1 MSDDDQVDG
10 AQWNNVSEYADRLP
24 RDGGVDPEALRA
36 LEPIT
41 AQADFLHT
49 ILKME
54 REDAHQKLVSKQK
67 MTTTAARARA
77 ETLCPYQ
84 HTQQKLP
91 VIYGRLNRL

>member
-41 AQADFLHT
+41 AQADF
-49 ILKME
+49 
-54 REDAHQKLVSKQK
+54 S
-67 MTTTAARARA
+67 
-77 ETLCPYQ
+77 
-84 HTQQKLP
+84 TQ
-91 VIYGRLNRL
+91 Y